1 VSAIRALAEA
11 RAADVEL
18 WCDGPRVRWRG
29 SPTDELLARLR
40 PFRAEVAEVLR
51 GDRCRLCG
59 GLLPWPGPA
68 GLTYAD
74 GTAECMPCADGEAW
88 SLLEAGRRAVESA
101 DALADP
107 AELTARG
114 EPLP

>member
-1 VSAIRALAEA
+1 MSAVRALAEA
-11 RAADVEL
+11 RAAGVEL

-59 GLLPWPGPA
+59 EPLAWPGPA
-68 GLTYAD
+68 GVVYAD
-74 GTAECMPCADGEAW
+74 STAECVACADREVGRILAAAERVTAPEFAADEGEVV
-88 SLLEAGRRAVESA
+88 L
-101 DALADP
+101 
-107 AELTARG
+107 RG
-114 EPLP
+114 EIA